1 MSNEGHNPFHHAQA
15 LVDHACEALGIQ
27 DAMRELLR
35 WPMREYEAR
44 IPVMMDD
51 GRVQVFQAYRVQYN
65 NARGPTK
72 GGLRWHVNET
82 IDTVRALACWM
93 TWKTAVVDL
102 PLGGGKGGIT
112 CNPRAL
118 SPGEAQRMSR
128 AYIQAFAPEFAADRD
143 VPAPDVHTTPQH
155 MAWMMD
161 EYERIRARGEPGV
174 ITGKPLPLGG
184 SRGRSDATSW
194 GGMYVIR
201 EADRALGLRLQQG
214 RYVIQGFGNVGGG
227 LASILHKAGCKV
239 IAVGAEDGA
248 ILNENG
254 LDIPRVLDHYQ
265 HNAQHVTGYAD
276 AQRISNDDLLMLPCD
291 VLIPAAI
298 EHVITRNNADKIQ
311 ARMICELANGP
322 TTPDADRILVG
333 RGIPVLPDILAN
345 AGGVTVSYFE
355 QVQNAY
361 NYYWSLDQVHQALD
375 RRMTESFAA
384 VLGLSRERS
393 VTLREAAYLLAVSRV
408 AEACRLRGW
417 VSSPTGGGTSAAPP

>member
-1 MSNEGHNPFHHAQA
+1 MSGEGHNPFHHAQA
-15 LVDHACEALGIQ
+15 HVDHATAALGLEEGLRQ
-27 DAMRELLR
+27 LLR

-44 IPVMMDD
+44 IPLRMDD
-51 GRVQVFQAYRVQYN
+51 GQVQVFQAYRVQYN

-93 TWKTAVVDL
+93 TWKTAVMDL

-118 SPGEAQRMSR
+118 SPYETERLSR
-128 AYIQAFAPEFAADRD
+128 AYIQAFAPELAYDRD

-155 MAWMMD
+155 MAWMLD
-161 EYERIRARGEPGV
+161 EFERIVHRSEPGV

-201 EADRALGLRLQQG
+201 EADKVYGLDYRNA

-227 LASILHKAGCKV
+227 LASILYDSGCQV
-239 IAVGAEDGA
+239 IAIGAEDAA
-248 ILNENG
+248 IINEDG
-254 LDIPRVLDHYQ
+254 LDIPAALEHYH
-265 HNAQHVTGYAD
+265 HNG
-276 AQRISNDDLLMLPCD
+276 QRLGGFSGGRRIPNEELLLVECD

-298 EHVITRNNADKIQ
+298 EHVITRHNVHQI
-311 ARMICELANGP
+311 RTRLICELANGP
-322 TTPDADRILVG
+322 TTPGADHVLRN
-333 RGIPVLPDILAN
+333 RGIPVIPDILAN

-361 NYYWSLDQVHQALD
+361 NYYWSLEEVRAALN
-375 RRMTESFAA
+375 RRMTESFDA
-384 VLGLSRERS
+384 VFALATERG
-393 VTLREAAYLLAVSRV
+393 VTLREAAYLLSVSRV
-408 AEACRLRGW
+408 AEACRARGW
-417 VSSPTGGGTSAAPP
+417 VSGRRF